1 MSAYETL
8 TFDLSGA
15 VARITL
21 NRPSAA
27 NGFNEAMMRELA
39 DAAGRCDADRAIK
52 AVILTG
58 KGRFFSAGG
67 DLKGMAD
74 AGDARGAYVKR
85 LADNLHRATSSFA
98 RMDAPLIVAVN
109 GTAAGGGFSLAI
121 SGDLVIAARSAS
133 FTMAYT
139 RAGLSPDGSSSYF
152 LPRLVG
158 LRRAQDLMFTNRT
171 LSSAEALD
179 WGLVTEVVDDEA
191 LQARADALA
200 AGFVSGARGANR
212 NIKQLLQA
220 TYTQGLEGQM
230 ELEGRL
236 VSACA
241 DSAEGREGIDAFIAK
256 RQPKFPS

>member
-8 TFDLSGA
+8 AFEKTGA
-15 VARITL
+15 IARITL
-21 NRPSAA
+21 NRPKAA
-27 NGFNEAMMRELA
+27 NGFNAQMMKELA
-39 DAAGRCDADRAIK
+39 DVAASCDADRSIK

-58 KGRFFSAGG
+58 SGRFFSAGG

-109 GTAAGGGFSLAI
+109 GVAAGGGFSLAI
-121 SGDLVIAARSAS
+121 AGDLVIAARSAA

-152 LPRLVG
+152 LPRLIG

-171 LSSAEALD
+171 LSAQEALD
-179 WGLVTEVVDDEA
+179 WGLVTEVVDDDT
-191 LQARADALA
+191 LLARAEALA
-200 AGFVSGARGANR
+200 AQFVDGARGANS
-212 NIKQLLQA
+212 NVKKLLNA
-220 TYTQGLEGQM
+220 TYGQSLESQM
-230 ELEGRL
+230 ELEGRM
-236 VSACA
+236 VAACA
-241 DSAEGREGIDAFIAK
+241 DSAEGREGIDAFIGK
-256 RQPKFPS
+256 RPPQFP